1 MFSSPHVKPD
11 GTCPTKKKKKGGCS
25 FVLQEKNTD
34 FVVKKQISSGQ
45 IRARTVHPKLFQYD
59 DIN

>member
-1 MFSSPHVKPD
+1 MSSLMGLVPP
-11 GTCPTKKKKKGGCS
+11 KKKKKGGCS